1 MLRDIP
7 IHRSLHRANTFM
19 GGDREV
25 VMMAALI
32 TISSIAVGQNLVS
45 AIFGIIFWF
54 MVLIPSRRIAKKDYL
69 MRTVFFSSFAF
80 RQKYFPPHTH
90 ILANPKSNYKAVL
103 TKTGMTYKG

>member
-1 MLRDIP
+1 
-7 IHRSLHRANTFM
+7 M

-69 MRTVFFSSFAF
+69 MRTVLFSSFAF